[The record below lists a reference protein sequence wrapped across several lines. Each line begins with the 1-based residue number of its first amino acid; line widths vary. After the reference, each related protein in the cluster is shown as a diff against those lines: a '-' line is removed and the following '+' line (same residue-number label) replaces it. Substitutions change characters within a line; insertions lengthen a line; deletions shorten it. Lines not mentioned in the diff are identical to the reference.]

1 VTHDDPAVKGQG
13 HQLILASVGR
23 RCVAELGVDSATIA
37 VADGPASW
45 MPAYASAARAG
56 QLEQYAFTV
65 GEGPCFDTLRD
76 HASVVLG
83 DLTLPVAM
91 RRWPAWTPKA
101 RELDVRSV
109 AAFPIQAGA
118 ISAGVLTVYSAKLG
132 SLTGEQL
139 ATARRLA
146 DIAFLGL
153 LDLMA
158 GLSDPQM
165 NEADLSVLLRA
176 EVHRAAGM
184 VMAQADVPIEDA
196 LVRLRAY
203 AFGSGRTLT
212 EVAADVLE
220 RRLRFDPE
228 SRPAQ

>member
-1 VTHDDPAVKGQG
+1 VTHDGPRD
-13 HQLILASVGR
+13 HRLILSSVGR
-23 RCVAELGVDSATIA
+23 RCVQELGVDSATIA
-37 VADGPASW
+37 VATGSGAW
-45 MPAYASAARAG
+45 MPAYASADNAE

-76 HASVVLG
+76 HVPVVIG
-83 DLTLPVAM
+83 DLAVPAAL
-91 RRWPAWTPKA
+91 RRWPVWARKA

-118 ISAGVLTVYSAKLG
+118 ISAGVLTVYSAALG
-132 SLTGEQL
+132 QLNSEQL
-139 ATARRLA
+139 VTARRLA

-153 LDLMA
+153 LDIMA
-158 GLSDPQM
+158 GLDDPQM
-165 NEADLSVLLRA
+165 NEADVSLLLRA

-184 VMAQADVPIEDA
+184 VMAQAGVSIEDA

-203 AFGSGRTLT
+203 AFSSGQSLNEIAT
-212 EVAADVLE
+212 EVVA

-228 SRPAQ
+228 QRSAR